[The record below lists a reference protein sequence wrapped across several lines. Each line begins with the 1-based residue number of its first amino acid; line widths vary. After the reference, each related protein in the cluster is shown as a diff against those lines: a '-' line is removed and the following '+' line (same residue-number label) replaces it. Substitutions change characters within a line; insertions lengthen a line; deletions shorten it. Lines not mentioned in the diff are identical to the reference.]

1 VPASSLYLRFAE
13 MIHVLSKEF
22 HSFLNSLIA
31 YVVIGVFL
39 TGIGLLMWVFPE
51 TSVLEYGYADMETLF
66 SFGPYVFIFLI
77 PAITMRSFAEEVR
90 GGTLELLMTKPLSDW
105 DIVMGKFLASFFLVV
120 VAVIPTVIYYFS
132 VHALG
137 NPPGNI
143 DTPGVIGSYI
153 GLILL
158 GAVFCSIG
166 IFASSITS
174 NQIVSFIVAAF
185 LCYLLFAGF
194 ESLSLLNVWSE
205 YALLI
210 KELGLLYHYDA
221 LSRGLID
228 SRNLV
233 YFGSVMTFML
243 LVTRTILGARSW

>member
-1 VPASSLYLRFAE
+1 
-13 MIHVLSKEF
+13 MIEVLSKEF
-22 HSFLNSLIA
+22 NSFLNSLIA

-66 SFGPYVFIFLI
+66 SLGPYVFMFLI
-77 PAITMRSFAEEVR
+77 PAITMRSFAEESK
-90 GGTLELLMTKPLSDW
+90 GGTLELLLTKPLSDW
-105 DIVMGKFLASFFLVV
+105 DIILGKFFACFFLVLLSLL
-120 VAVIPTVIYYFS
+120 PTLIYYFS

-137 NPPGNI
+137 NPVGNI
-143 DTPGVIGSYI
+143 DTPGVTGSYI

-158 GAVFCSIG
+158 GAVFCAIG
-166 IFASSITS
+166 IFASSVTN

-185 LCYLLFAGF
+185 LCYFLFAGF
-194 ESLSLLNVWSE
+194 ESISLLNVWSE
-205 YALLI
+205 RSLVI

-221 LSRGLID
+221 LSKGLVD

-233 YFGSVMTFML
+233 YFGSVIALML
-243 LVTRTILGARSW
+243 LITRIILGARSW